1 LTSSGATVELAKI
14 MRYKQAVW
22 QDWKDGEITHSDH
35 RHMSEDYER
44 QIQAIKAVLDNLT
57 AERAELENGIDTEN
71 PFLVAFRKHE
81 NIDCAPCNHS
91 NSIN

>member
-1 LTSSGATVELAKI
+1 

-57 AERAELENGIDTEN
+57 AEGPNWKMVLIRKT
-71 PFLVAFRKHE
+71 PF
-81 NIDCAPCNHS
+81 
-91 NSIN
+91 